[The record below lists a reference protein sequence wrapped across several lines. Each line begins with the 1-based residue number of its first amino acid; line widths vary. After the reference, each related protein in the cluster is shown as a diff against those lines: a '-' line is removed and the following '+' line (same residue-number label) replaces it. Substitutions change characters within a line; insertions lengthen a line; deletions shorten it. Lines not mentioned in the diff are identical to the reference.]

1 MSAVSL
7 FVFGVAC
14 RLAPSLTIVI
24 LNGCFSFPIGSYLFS
39 KVLSFLTNKTSKKTN
54 CSTPLLES
62 QADMLT
68 YDDLND
74 ETNKLTGNQNR
85 SSDDNEI
92 TTTSQNSTVCSLVLT
107 FMESAAFFMQIII
120 VILIPVLLMYMHVSS
135 NTDKYHLTVPI
146 LIPITLI
153 MLSVVWSGWIAS
165 WLKNFETTKRNTEY
179 NSPTSSDKIKGDKDE
194 PMTGKT

>member
-14 RLAPSLTIVI
+14 RVAPSLTIVI

-74 ETNKLTGNQNR
+74 ETNKLTGNQNH

-107 FMESAAFFMQIII
+107 FMETAAFFMQIII
-120 VILIPVLLMYMHVSS
+120 VILIPVLLMHIHVSS
-135 NTDKYHLTVPI
+135 TTEKYLLTVPM

-153 MLSVVWSGWIAS
+153 MISVVWSGWITS
-165 WLKNFETTKRNTEY
+165 WLKNFETTKRTQNMIVLQAV
-179 NSPTSSDKIKGDKDE
+179 IKSKAIK
-194 PMTGKT
+194 MNQ